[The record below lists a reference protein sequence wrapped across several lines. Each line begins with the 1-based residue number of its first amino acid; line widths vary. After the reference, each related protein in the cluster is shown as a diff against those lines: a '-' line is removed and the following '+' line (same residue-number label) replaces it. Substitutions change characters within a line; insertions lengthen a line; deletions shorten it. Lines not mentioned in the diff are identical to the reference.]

1 MSTYRTRIVFDQKK
15 VANRRTQGLV
25 QVELRIGTHKA
36 YFTTGIKVFPSQW
49 VELAHKV
56 RGTMDDEFCNHSI
69 EATVA
74 NVESAV
80 RSAARGGELTIAA
93 VKSHYTKAPVSRVDD
108 FIDYMILTLRQR
120 TELTPATV
128 HTHTSFIRKMQQYGI
143 FKTFADLTRENIE
156 LFDRRMK
163 QDGMAQSSRA
173 AYHGALKS
181 YINIARKE
189 GRMTAQPYEFFPI
202 ARGKGKL
209 RKYLTEDE
217 VQRVANCKLAKKSY
231 AVARDLFLLQCY
243 TGMAYVDI
251 STTDWRQ
258 LKDVKNGKYVI
269 RGKRQKTG
277 VPYYTVVLPE
287 AIAILKRYKFA
298 PRVPPL
304 TSYDR
309 QLALI
314 ADIAGVKRM
323 TSHMGR
329 HTFATLCL
337 RAGVPIESLARMMG
351 HTDIKTTQ
359 IYAKVLDS
367 AVEDGFDKLEGL
379 INNKPR

>member
-1 MSTYRTRIVFDQKK
+1 MSTYRTRIVYDQKK

-25 QVELRIGTHKA
+25 QIELRIGTHKA

-56 RGTMDDEFCNHSI
+56 RGTMDDDYCNHSI
-69 EATVA
+69 EATMA
-74 NVESAV
+74 NVENAV
-80 RSAARGGELTIAA
+80 RSATHDGELTIAA
-93 VKSHYTKAPVSRVDD
+93 VKQRYTKAPVSRVDD

-128 HTHTSFIRKMQQYGI
+128 HSHTSFIRKIQQYGI

-156 LFDRRMK
+156 AFDRRMK
-163 QDGMAQSSRA
+163 QEGMAQSSRA
-173 AYHGALKS
+173 VYHGTLKS
-181 YINIARKE
+181 YINIARRE
-189 GRMTAQPYEFFPI
+189 GRMTARPYEFFPI

-217 VQRVANCKLAKKSY
+217 LQRVANCNLVKKSY

-251 STTDWRQ
+251 NATDWRQ
-258 LKDVKNGKYVI
+258 LKNVTNGKYVI

-287 AIAILKRYKFA
+287 AMNILKRYKFA
-298 PRVPPL
+298 PRVPPFE
-304 TSYDR
+304 SYAR
-309 QLALI
+309 QLSKI
-314 ADIAGVKRM
+314 ADIAGVKHI

-367 AVEDGFDKLEGL
+367 AVEDGFAKLEGF